1 MIQAFYLEKQAGV
14 NIEEVRLKRA
24 EERRKQREKLSNFQY
39 FTRTTFPQVGARVHY
54 NNRENAPNGAN
65 NTRNANMDYDDD
77 GYCTKGDSL

>member
-1 MIQAFYLEKQAGV
+1 MAFYLAKQAGE
-14 NIEEVRLKRA
+14 NIDEVRLKRA
-24 EERRKQREKLSNFQY
+24 EERRKEREKLSNFQY

-54 NNRENAPNGAN
+54 NDRENASNGAN

>member
-1 MIQAFYLEKQAGV
+1 MAFYLAKQAGE
-14 NIEEVRLKRA
+14 NIDEVRPKRA
-24 EERRKQREKLSNFQY
+24 EERIKQREKLENFQY

-77 GYCTKGDSL
+77 GYCTKGDSF